1 MRNIFTKLREVFF
14 AVFPITVI
22 VLLMNWTLAPIG
34 FDLTIRFVIGAGLII
49 IGLTLFLIGIE
60 IGITP
65 VGQFIGGKIAK
76 ANKLWLIIIAGIALG
91 FIISIAEPN
100 LIILANQIE
109 GVTEGGISSRLIIVF
124 VAIGVG
130 ILVMIGLVRI
140 LYDFPLYILLIII
153 YGIILILAIVS
164 PVPMIAIA
172 FDASGATTGAL
183 TVPFIL
189 ALATGISVLK
199 KHGKNA
205 EKDSFGLVGLAT
217 CGAVI
222 GVLVL
227 SIVQG
232 KEELTGVLP
241 VDTVEQGILDPF
253 WSVLPGIVKDSALS
267 LLPIALIFIFVNIIG
282 LKLSRRVTGKIL
294 KGFAYALAGLVL
306 FLTGVNAGFM
316 DAGMVLGAKIA
327 NLDHK
332 IWIYLVSFLLGL
344 FTVLAEPA
352 VYVLTHQ
359 IEDVTAGYIRR
370 KTVLFALAVG
380 VGFAGVL
387 NVFRIFTPGLQLWHI
402 ALPGYII
409 AIVLMFFTP
418 KLFIGIGFDAGGVA
432 TGPMSATFILAF
444 SQGIAFRDSTGI
456 LADAFG
462 MIALIALTPV
472 IAIEILGIVYRIK
485 TKKEITNHEQ

>member
-1 MRNIFTKLREVFF
+1 MRNILTKLREVFF
-14 AVFPITVI
+14 AVFPITLI
-22 VLLMNWTLAPIG
+22 VLVMNWTLSPIG
-34 FDLTIRFVIGAGLII
+34 SDLTIRFVIGSGLII

-65 VGQFIGGKIAK
+65 VGQFIGGKLAK

-100 LIILANQIE
+100 LVILANQIE
-109 GVTEGGISSRLIIVF
+109 VVTEGGINSRLIIIL
-124 VAIGVG
+124 VAVGVG
-130 ILVMIGLVRI
+130 ILVMIGLIRI
-140 LYDFPLYILLIII
+140 LYDFPLYILLMIV
-153 YGIILILAIVS
+153 YGMVLLLAIFS
-164 PVPMIAIA
+164 QVPMIAIA

-199 KHGKNA
+199 KHGKSA

-222 GVLVL
+222 GVLAL
-227 SIVQG
+227 SIIQG
-232 KEELTGVLP
+232 REDLTGSLP
-241 VDTVEQGILDPF
+241 VATVDQGILGPF
-253 WSVLPGIVKDSALS
+253 WTVIPGIVKNSALS

-282 LKLSRRVTGKIL
+282 VKLSPRATGKIL
-294 KGFAYALAGLVL
+294 KGFVYALVGLIL

-316 DAGMVLGAKIA
+316 DAGMALGAKIA
-327 NLDHK
+327 NLDWE
-332 IWIYLVSFLLGL
+332 IWIYLISFLLGL

-370 KTVLFALAVG
+370 KTVLFALAIG
-380 VGFAGVL
+380 VGLAGVL

-402 ALPGYII
+402 ALPGYLI

-418 KLFIGIGFDAGGVA
+418 KLFVGIGFDAGGVA

-444 SQGIAFRDSTGI
+444 SQGIAFRDNTGN

-472 IAIEILGIVYRIK
+472 IAIEVLGIIYRIK
-485 TKKEITNHEQ
+485 TKKEVTNHEQ